1 MCRRAGSPNR
11 LPACS
16 EEPKGGSGGIQLRQC
31 SHLQNHLIPV
41 RTRPLADT
49 AYYPLVDILSAGGF
63 VARWRAT
70 REGTADHHQV
80 TAKQSVADYP
90 PHPQNRIDDAEK
102 CGKCGCRCCWQW
114 RSCFSR
120 AGLAISALSWP
131 FSTAAAGASRTP
143 TASRRHLRTAQAWWC
158 TARMHNSAVSE
169 SFTGPNGPLGCHTQ
183 RGHAPSSSNLR
194 RGTAWQ
200 RALKRA
206 DIVAPRSTLILAHA
220 HKPALH
226 APQCCMVWRSM
237 CWVLHRMVPRATRQ
251 NPASWHTVWK
261 RAFRAKSGTQPS
273 TDPRSHTHT
282 QCACARA

>member
-1 MCRRAGSPNR
+1 MCSDP
-11 LPACS
+11 P
-16 EEPKGGSGGIQLRQC
+16 
-31 SHLQNHLIPV
+31 
-41 RTRPLADT
+41 D
-49 AYYPLVDILSAGGF
+49 LSL
-63 VARWRAT
+63 
-70 REGTADHHQV
+70 
-80 TAKQSVADYP
+80 S
-90 PHPQNRIDDAEK
+90 
-102 CGKCGCRCCWQW
+102 
-114 RSCFSR
+114 
-120 AGLAISALSWP
+120 LSALSWP

-220 HKPALH
+220 HKRALH
-226 APQCCMVWRSM
+226 APQCCMVWRGM

-251 NPASWHTVWK
+251 NPASWHTAWK

-273 TDPRSHTHT
+273 TQILAHAHTMRMCTRLAPGALCAGRRAVLTAAPDVRSAIDFAMVTYHPPLNLLRRWPCTPQLHPAQLVAGAQDT
-282 QCACARA
+282 VAGGT